1 MELALLLAF
10 AFGMFL
16 TTRSMARNST
26 KKDKDIS
33 SGLLITVMI
42 VSVLSVVG
50 VSMLFTFV

>member
-16 TTRSMARNST
+16 TTRSMTRNST
-26 KKDKDIS
+26 KEDKDIS